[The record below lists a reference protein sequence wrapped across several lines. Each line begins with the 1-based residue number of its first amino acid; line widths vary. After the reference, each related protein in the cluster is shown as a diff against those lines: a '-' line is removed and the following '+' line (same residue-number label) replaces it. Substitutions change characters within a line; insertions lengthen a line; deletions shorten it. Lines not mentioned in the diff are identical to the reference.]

1 MMEVMPQEE
10 ADERAGRTAE
20 DLPQKAKNVKV
31 TDKKA
36 KQDDADVQAAV
47 KAVGEASGRHGPHPV
62 RVSPAPSR
70 WSASWSRLLEHETW

>member
-47 KAVGEASGRHGPHPV
+47 KAVGEASGRHGPHPGESGTEPLV
-62 RVSPAPSR
+62 RVMVEAPGAR
-70 WSASWSRLLEHETW
+70 DL